1 MEKTLEPD
9 QDILNDENLPVSS
22 TDELT
27 SDGGSAA
34 DRTRRLGEFSR
45 TNSPLSAE
53 EIKERRTRGWA
64 DTRQASRT

>member
-1 MEKTLEPD
+1 MEKALETD

-22 TDELT
+22 TDEFT
-27 SDGGSAA
+27 SEGGSVAG
-34 DRTRRLGEFSR
+34 RTRRLGEFSR

-64 DTRQASRT
+64 DTRKAS

>member
-1 MEKTLEPD
+1 MEKPCKPD
-9 QDILNDENLPVSS
+9 QDILNDENLAVSS

-27 SDGGSAA
+27 SDGGSLA

-53 EIKERRTRGWA
+53 EIKGRKTRGWA
-64 DTRQASRT
+64 DTRKGS

>member
-1 MEKTLEPD
+1 MEKALEPD

-22 TDELT
+22 TDELA
-27 SDGGSAA
+27 SEGGSVA

-53 EIKERRTRGWA
+53 EIKERKTRGWA
-64 DTRQASRT
+64 DTRKAS

>member
-1 MEKTLEPD
+1 MENALETD

-27 SDGGSAA
+27 SEGRSVA
-34 DRTRRLGEFSR
+34 DRTRRLGEFGR

-53 EIKERRTRGWA
+53 EIKERKTRGWA
-64 DTRQASRT
+64 DIRKAS

>member
-1 MEKTLEPD
+1 MEKTWEPD

-27 SDGGSAA
+27 SDGGLAA
-34 DRTRRLGEFSR
+34 DRIRKLGEFGR

-53 EIKERRTRGWA
+53 EIEKRKTHGWA
-64 DTRQASRT
+64 DIRKVSTT